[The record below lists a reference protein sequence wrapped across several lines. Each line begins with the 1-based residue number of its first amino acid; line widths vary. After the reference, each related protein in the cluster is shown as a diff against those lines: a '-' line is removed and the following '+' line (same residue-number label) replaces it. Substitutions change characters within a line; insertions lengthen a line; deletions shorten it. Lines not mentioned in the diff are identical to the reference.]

1 MSDEEDVDVYGECRN
16 FIKFCK
22 EQGIQVTSEAVA
34 TVWAGF
40 LTSVAIEEDE
50 EDATL
55 DDYSIEKENKE
66 IDEENKEIDEYNR
79 KVDKYNQAL
88 ENGENSDDNF

>member
-1 MSDEEDVDVYGECRN
+1 MSYEEDVDVYGECRN

-50 EDATL
+50 EDTTL
-55 DDYSIEKENKE
+55 DDYSIKKKIKKLMQKIKKLMNTIVKS
-66 IDEENKEIDEYNR
+66 INNLHIPTLYC
-79 KVDKYNQAL
+79 
-88 ENGENSDDNF
+88 F

>member
-1 MSDEEDVDVYGECRN
+1 MSYEEDVDVYGECRN

-50 EDATL
+50 EDTTL
-55 DDYSIEKENKE
+55 DDYSIE
-66 IDEENKEIDEYNR
+66 EENKEIER
-79 KVDKYNQAL
+79 KKQNI
-88 ENGENSDDNF
+88 

>member
-50 EDATL
+50 EDTTL
-55 DDYSIEKENKE
+55 DDYSIK
-66 IDEENKEIDEYNR
+66 EENKEIDEYNR
-79 KVDKYNQAL
+79 KVDK
-88 ENGENSDDNF
+88 

>member
-1 MSDEEDVDVYGECRN
+1 MSYEEDVDVYGECRN

-50 EDATL
+50 EDTTL
-55 DDYSIEKENKE
+55 DDYSIK
-66 IDEENKEIDEYNR
+66 EENKEIDEYNR
-79 KVDKYNQAL
+79 KVDK
-88 ENGENSDDNF
+88 